1 MAVAVAM
8 SSDRKT
14 SRETSDDRRGDV
26 STSSSSSSQRSHP
39 RGLGVEETTESADR
53 SSARASTEEHTS
65 SKGMKTV
72 EKTSEPRVEGNT
84 AVAEESSYDDD
95 GEGSRDETRK
105 SPSASSTASW
115 NRKRGDEARK
125 TEEMEETKTS
135 EGKEDVAR
143 GEISPERVIDDDDGD
158 EKEGGDDGGGGS
170 DDDAEN
176 DGGDDDGDDNDEDE
190 DDEGGDDGDDG
201 SDDSQ
206 KGRYQS
212 YLDIAGRN
220 YLHEGYGWDSDD

>member
-1 MAVAVAM
+1 M

-26 STSSSSSSQRSHP
+26 STSSSSSSSHRSHP

-53 SSARASTEEHTS
+53 SSARASTEEQTS
-65 SKGMKTV
+65 AKGMKTV
-72 EKTSEPRVEGNT
+72 EKTSEPRVEDNT

-158 EKEGGDDGGGGS
+158 ERKREGTT
-170 DDDAEN
+170 AAVEAMTTP
-176 DGGDDDGDDNDEDE
+176 
-190 DDEGGDDGDDG
+190 
-201 SDDSQ
+201 
-206 KGRYQS
+206 RTTAAMTTAMTTTRTRTTR
-212 YLDIAGRN
+212 AGTM
-220 YLHEGYGWDSDD
+220 LSLIHI